1 MSDVPKKLVVNV
13 ADGTSQY
20 IDLTPEEI
28 QQRELDAIA
37 AATAQAEREATDAAK
52 EALKVSAKAKLVAG
66 EPLTAEEAAV
76 LVI

>member
-1 MSDVPKKLVVNV
+1 MSDVPKKLVVDV
-13 ADGTSQY
+13 AAGTSRY

-28 QQRELDAIA
+28 EQRELDAIA
-37 AATAQAEREATDAAK
+37 AATAQAEADAAAEAK